1 MKECLSMW
9 RNSFYKVYESKID
22 LYIYYSD
29 LKNER
34 YKLTWYIAFL
44 SSTSDVEDEYETEIT
59 HISDNTNWE
68 KKRVDMWNKRVKDYK
83 MQMKLKKKSLL

>member
-1 MKECLSMW
+1 M
-9 RNSFYKVYESKID
+9 SFNVAKYKVYESKID

-44 SSTSDVEDEYETEIT
+44 SSTSDVEDEYEAEIT

-68 KKRVDMWNKRVKDYK
+68 KKESWHVK
-83 MQMKLKKKSLL
+83 QKSERL